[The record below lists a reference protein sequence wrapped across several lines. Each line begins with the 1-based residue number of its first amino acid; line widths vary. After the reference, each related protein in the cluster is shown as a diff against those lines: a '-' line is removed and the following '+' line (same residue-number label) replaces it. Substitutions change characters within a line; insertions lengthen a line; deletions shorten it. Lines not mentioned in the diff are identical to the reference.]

1 MADSVTVEAPAK
13 INVGL
18 SVFPRR
24 ADGYHDIE
32 GIFTTI
38 SLHDSLSVSII
49 GGKGRECEV
58 DSPSLLLPK
67 KNTFTEAY
75 KAFCVLTG
83 IESSV
88 RVSVDKQIP
97 SGGGLGGGS
106 SDAASFIQ
114 SIDSLFGT
122 RLTADQLYGLAL
134 SVGSDVPFFMHALL
148 EAGSGHPY
156 AAYVTGRGEQVACLP
171 PKQKLEVRLFSPG
184 VSVSTREAYTW
195 LDDAISLG
203 KVRHNAF
210 SGKDAWMAEWEK
222 DPGDWHF
229 VNDFTVPV
237 SARHEEIARAVCTM
251 KEAGASFADMT
262 GSGSTVFGVFS
273 G

>member
-13 INVGL
+13 ITVGL
-18 SVFPRR
+18 SVFQRR
-24 ADGYHDIE
+24 ADGFHDIE

-38 SLHDSLSVSII
+38 SLHDTLSVSII
-49 GGKGRECEV
+49 GGKGGDCLV
-58 DSPSLLLPK
+58 DSPSLLLQK

-88 RVSVDKQIP
+88 RVRVDKQIP

-148 EAGSGHPY
+148 EAGAGRQY
-156 AAYVTGRGEQVACLP
+156 AAYVTGRGEHVACIP
-171 PKQKLEVRLFSPG
+171 PKQKLEVRLLPPG
-184 VSVSTREAYTW
+184 VAVSTKEAYAW
-195 LDDAISLG
+195 LDDALSLG
-203 KVRHNAF
+203 TVQHNAF
-210 SGKDAWMAEWEK
+210 SGKEAWMAEWEK
-222 DPGDWHF
+222 DPGEWRF
-229 VNDFTVPV
+229 VNDFTLPV
-237 SARHEEIARAVCTM
+237 SARHEAITRAVCMM
-251 KEAGASFADMT
+251 KEAGASFADMS